1 MIYYKLNSSNPT
13 SQYIQINIDFEPT
26 NEIEKIQL
34 PSWRPGRY
42 ELGNFAKN
50 VKGFK
55 VTDESGKELEFTKI
69 TKDCWEVKVNSSNTV
84 HIYYEYYANELNAGS
99 TYLSE
104 EQLYVNPVNCLAY
117 IVGREK
123 EAIDIELIIPS
134 DYVIAGSLPIKG
146 TTLTAEN
153 FDELADS
160 PFICSNTL
168 QHDTYSVDDVIFHL
182 WFQGEVKIDWKR
194 VLADFESFTKKQI
207 EKFGSFPVE
216 EYHYLIHITPNRT
229 YHGVEHFRSTVI
241 QLGPSHSVFNEFY
254 SDLLGV
260 CSHELYHTWNVKSIR
275 PIEMYPYNF
284 TKENYS
290 NLGYLCEGVTT
301 YMGDLFLL
309 KSHVFSLDEYIKE
322 LSTQIQKHIDNGG
335 RFNYSVAQSS
345 FDTWLDGYVPGAP
358 QRKVS
363 IYTEGCLISFML
375 DVMIIVNS
383 EGNHSLDNVMTELYT
398 DYYMKGK
405 GVSESNYKTTL
416 EKYTQTSLDT
426 FYEDYIY
433 GKRDFLP
440 LLSETLKLIG
450 FDLKFKPTGKASQ
463 DILGIKTI
471 PQNNNLVIK
480 SILSNSAAANSSLML
495 EDEIIALN
503 RFETNL
509 ELDKWLNHFT
519 KKELVL
525 LVKRKG
531 KYVDINI
538 TNSKSNAFQEVLISQ
553 IKNPNLEQQSFFT
566 KWSN

>member
-1 MIYYKLNSSNPT
+1 MIRYSLNSSNQT
-13 SQYIQINIDFEPT
+13 SQYIKITIEFEPT

-50 VKGFK
+50 VKGFN
-55 VTDESGKELEFTKI
+55 VLDENGNFLQFKKI
-69 TKDCWEVKVNSSNTV
+69 TKDCWVVEVNTAKTVFV
-84 HIYYEYYANELNAGS
+84 HYEYYASELNAGS

-104 EQLYVNPVNCLAY
+104 EQLYVNPVNCFAY
-117 IVGREK
+117 VVGRED
-123 EAIDIELIIPS
+123 EEIEVKLEIPS
-134 DYVIAGSLPIKG
+134 DYVIASSLPIKG
-146 TTLTAEN
+146 TTLIAEN

-168 QHDTYSVDDVIFHL
+168 QHNTYSVDDVIFHL
-182 WFQGEVKIDWKR
+182 WFQGEVKVDWKR
-194 VLADFESFTKKQI
+194 VLTDFESFTKKQI
-207 EKFGSFPVE
+207 EKFGSFPVD
-216 EYHYLIHITPNRT
+216 EYHYLIHITPNRS

-275 PIEMYPYNF
+275 PIEMYPYDF

-309 KSHVFSLDEYIKE
+309 KSGVFSIDEYIRE
-322 LSTQIQKHIDNGG
+322 LTMQIQKHIDNDG

-383 EGNHSLDNVMTELYT
+383 EGEHSLDNVMTELYT
-398 DYYMKGK
+398 EYYLKGK
-405 GVSESNYKTTL
+405 GVSENDYKQTL

-426 FYEDYIY
+426 FYQDYVN
-433 GKRDFLP
+433 GKCDFLP
-440 LLSETLKLIG
+440 LLSESLILIGLELKL
-450 FDLKFKPTGKASQ
+450 KPTGKASQ
-463 DILGIKTI
+463 DVLGIKTI
-471 PQNNNLVIK
+471 PQNNNVVVK
-480 SILSNSAAANSSLML
+480 SILPNSVAALSGLML
-495 EDEIIALN
+495 EDEIVALN
-503 RFETNL
+503 RFETSL
-509 ELDKWLNHFT
+509 DIDKWLNHFSN
-519 KKELVL
+519 EDLVL
-525 LVKRKG
+525 LIKRKG
-531 KYVDINI
+531 KYIDVNI
-538 TNSKSNAFQEVLISQ
+538 DTLSKTAFHEVSITR
-553 IKNPNLEQQSFFT
+553 IKKIETEQQHFFT
-566 KWSN
+566 KWIN

>member
-1 MIYYKLNSSNPT
+1 MIHYILNSSNPT

-55 VTDESGKELEFTKI
+55 VTDESGKELEFSKF
-69 TKDCWEVKVNSSNTV
+69 TKDCWEVKVKSSKTL

-117 IVGREK
+117 IVGREQ
-123 EAIDIELIIPS
+123 EAIEVELIIPS
-134 DYVIAGSLPIKG
+134 NYVIAGSLPIKG

-194 VLADFESFTKKQI
+194 VLTDFESFTKKQI

-309 KSHVFSLDEYIKE
+309 KSGVFSVDEYIKE
-322 LSTQIQKHIDNGG
+322 LSTQVQKHIDNGG

-383 EGNHSLDNVMTELYT
+383 EGEHSLDNVMTELYT

-405 GVSESNYKTTL
+405 GVSESDYKTTL

-426 FYEDYIY
+426 FYKDYVY

-480 SILSNSAAANSSLML
+480 SIQPNSAAAKSSLML

-519 KKELVL
+519 EEALVL

-531 KYVDINI
+531 KYLDINI
-538 TNSKSNAFQEVLISQ
+538 TKSNSNAFQEVSISR
-553 IKNPNLEQQSFFT
+553 IKKTDLEQQAFFT

>member
-104 EQLYVNPVNCLAY
+104 EQLYVNPVNCLTY

-519 KKELVL
+519 EEALVL

-531 KYVDINI
+531 KYLDINI
-538 TNSKSNAFQEVLISQ
+538 TKSNSNTFQEVSISR
-553 IKNPNLEQQSFFT
+553 IKKTDLEQQSFFT

>member
-1 MIYYKLNSSNPT
+1 MIRYSLNSSNP
-13 SQYIQINIDFEPT
+13 SAQYIQFSMQFEPS
-26 NEIEKIQL
+26 NEVEKIQL

-50 VKGFK
+50 VKEFK
-55 VTDESGKELEFTKI
+55 ITNEKGSELSFSKI
-69 TKDCWEVKVNSSNTV
+69 TKDCWEVHVNGSQKL
-84 HIYYEYYANELNAGS
+84 HIYYNYYANELNAGS

-104 EQLYVNPVNCLAY
+104 EQLYVNPVNCFAY
-117 IVGREK
+117 VVGRE
-123 EAIDIELIIPS
+123 EEEIEVKLEIPS
-134 DYVIAGSLPIKG
+134 DYVIAGALPNKG
-146 TTLTAEN
+146 TTLFADN

-168 QHDTYSVDDVIFHL
+168 QHDTYAVDEVIFHL
-182 WFQGEVKIDWKR
+182 WFQGEVKVDWKK
-194 VLADFESFTKKQI
+194 VLVDFEAFSKKQI

-216 EYHYLIHITPNRT
+216 EYHFLIHITPNRT

-241 QLGPSHSVFNEFY
+241 QLGPSYAIFNEFY

-275 PIEMYPYNF
+275 PIEMYPYDF

-309 KSHVFSLDEYIKE
+309 KSGVFSIDEYLKE
-322 LSTQIQKHIDNGG
+322 LSTQIQKHIDNPG

-383 EGNHSLDNVMTELYT
+383 EGEHSLDNVMMDLYT
-398 DYYMKGK
+398 EFYLKGK
-405 GVSESNYKTTL
+405 GVSENDYKQTL

-426 FYEDYIY
+426 FYEDYVH

-440 LLSETLKLIG
+440 LLSESLSLIGLELKL
-450 FDLKFKPTGKASQ
+450 KPTGKASQ

-471 PQNNNLVIK
+471 PQNNNVVIK
-480 SILSNSAAANSSLML
+480 SILPNSAAALSGIML
-495 EDEIIALN
+495 EDELVALN
-503 RFETNL
+503 RFETSL
-509 ELDKWLNHFT
+509 ELDKWLKHFAN
-519 KKELVL
+519 EDLVL

-531 KYVDINI
+531 KYLDIKI
-538 TNSKSNAFQEVLISQ
+538 DISSKIAFQEVTIIQL
-553 IKNPNLEQQSFFT
+553 KRNDTEQQDFFT

>member
-1 MIYYKLNSSNPT
+1 MIHYILNSSNPT

-55 VTDESGKELEFTKI
+55 VTDESGKELEFSKF
-69 TKDCWEVKVNSSNTV
+69 TKDCWEVKVNSSKTL

-117 IVGREK
+117 IVGREQ
-123 EAIDIELIIPS
+123 EAIEVKLGIPS

-194 VLADFESFTKKQI
+194 VLTDFESFTKKQI

-309 KSHVFSLDEYIKE
+309 KSGVFSVDEYIKE
-322 LSTQIQKHIDNGG
+322 LSTQVQKHIDNGG

-345 FDTWLDGYVPGAP
+345 YDTWLDGYVPGAP

-363 IYTEGCLISFML
+363 IYTEGCLISFLL

-383 EGNHSLDNVMTELYT
+383 EGEHSLDNVMTELYT

-405 GVSESNYKTTL
+405 GVSESDYKTTL

-426 FYEDYIY
+426 FYKDYVY

-480 SILSNSAAANSSLML
+480 SIQPNSAAAKSSLML

-519 KKELVL
+519 EEALVL

-531 KYVDINI
+531 KYLDINI
-538 TNSKSNAFQEVLISQ
+538 TKSNSNAFQEVSISR
-553 IKNPNLEQQSFFT
+553 IKKTDLEQQEFFT

>member
-519 KKELVL
+519 EEALVL

-538 TNSKSNAFQEVLISQ
+538 TNSKSNAFQEVSISR
-553 IKNPNLEQQSFFT
+553 IKKTDLEKQSFFT

>member
-1 MIYYKLNSSNPT
+1 MIRYALNSSNPS
-13 SQYIQINIDFEPT
+13 SQYIQINIDFEPK

-55 VTDESGKELEFTKI
+55 VADENGKELEFTKI
-69 TKDCWEVKVNSSNTV
+69 TKDCWEVKVNSSNRV

-117 IVGREK
+117 VIGREQ
-123 EAIDIELIIPS
+123 EEIEVKLDIPS

-194 VLADFESFTKKQI
+194 VLTDFESFTKKQI

-309 KSHVFSLDEYIKE
+309 KSNVFSVEEYIKE
-322 LSTQIQKHIDNGG
+322 LSTQVQKHIDNGG

-375 DVMIIVNS
+375 DIMIIVNS
-383 EGNHSLDNVMTELYT
+383 EGEHALDNVMTELYT
-398 DYYMKGK
+398 NYYMKGK
-405 GVSESNYKTTL
+405 GVSENDYKTTL

-426 FYEDYIY
+426 FYSDYIL
-433 GKRDFLP
+433 GKNDFLP
-440 LLSETLKLIG
+440 FLKESLNLIG
-450 FDLKFKPTGKASQ
+450 LELNFKPTGKASQ
-463 DILGIKTI
+463 DFLGIKTI

-480 SILSNSAAANSSLML
+480 SIHPNSSAAISGLML
-495 EDEIIALN
+495 EDEIVALN

-509 ELDKWLNHFT
+509 ELDKWLNHFNEEALT
-519 KKELVL
+519 L

-531 KYVDINI
+531 KYIDIHI
-538 TNSKSNAFQEVLISQ
+538 DKSGSSSFQEAMISQ
-553 IKNPNLEQQSFFT
+553 IKKPNLEQQSFFT

>member
-104 EQLYVNPVNCLAY
+104 EQLYVNPVNCLTY

-345 FDTWLDGYVPGAP
+345 FDTWLDGYVPGTP

-538 TNSKSNAFQEVLISQ
+538 TNSKSNAFQEILISQ